1 MSKDI
6 LILSSFFEKNL
17 IENIY
22 FSDKTLKNKNYIEQ
36 IKIIKSKSYFSR
48 IDLNYFFLN
57 KFESFEIFTGAEIAL
72 KKLCE
77 EEEITF
83 SSEEKIILDL
93 IYRWQPKIII
103 FRDINCFS
111 IKKLNEFKNSNNLS
125 FKTILLNG
133 FPIRNKKDYYFF
145 DCVVFRNPW
154 LIDNYS
160 NICKKTYLIYHCF
173 NSEILKKINLKK
185 FNDKTKTI
193 TFDGSSYSDGFY
205 SHKKRYYYL
214 YKLISKKLITANIY
228 ENNNFFHKLSYYLY
242 LISINLDNS
251 DKIIIQILKSISKI
265 NQVLFKKYY
274 KRLDS
279 IIENIE
285 NFNSNK
291 YEKFYRGPL
300 SFNFKKMIGKPNF
313 GLDYYENINNSKL
326 CLNIHTEAM
335 GNTAGNI
342 RLFEIT
348 GMQSCML
355 TENFNNVRDLFEP
368 DKEIVTYDNFSDL
381 KEKIAYLTNNINLV
395 NEISTNGHKRL
406 KKDHTDKIRSNEY
419 LKLIND
425 LI

>member
-1 MSKDI
+1 MKKDI

-17 IENIY
+17 IESIY
-22 FSDKTLKNKNYIEQ
+22 FSDKTLKNINYIEQ
-36 IKIIKSKSYFSR
+36 IKVIKKKSYFSR
-48 IDLNYFFLN
+48 IDLNHFFLS
-57 KFESFEIFTGAEIAL
+57 KFESFEIFVGAEIAL
-72 KKLCE
+72 KKLCTE
-77 EEEITF
+77 EKIIF
-83 SSEEKIILDL
+83 SSEEKVILDL
-93 IYRWQPKIII
+93 INRWQPKIII

-111 IKKLNEFKNSNNLS
+111 IKKLLEHKNSNNLT

-133 FPIRNKKDYYFF
+133 FPIRNEKDYYFF

-154 LIDNYS
+154 LIDNFS

-173 NSEILKKINLKK
+173 NSEILKKINLKE
-185 FNDKTKTI
+185 FEDKTKTI

-214 YKLISKKLITANIY
+214 YNLISQKLITANIY
-228 ENNNFFHKLSYYLY
+228 EKNNFFHKLSYYLY
-242 LISINLDNS
+242 LISVNLNNS
-251 DKIIIQILKSISKI
+251 DKIIIQILKSISKS

-285 NFNSNK
+285 NFNSSK

-300 SFNFKKMIGKPNF
+300 SFNFKKIIGKPNF
-313 GLDYYENINNSKL
+313 GLDYYENINDSKL

-355 TENFNNVRDLFEP
+355 TENFKNVKDLFEP
-368 DKEIVTYDNFSDL
+368 DKEIITYDNFNDL
-381 KEKIAYLTNNINLV
+381 KDKIQFLTNNKNLV
-395 NEISTNGHKRL
+395 KEVSINGHKRL
-406 KKDHTDKIRSNEY
+406 KKDHTDKIRSAEY